1 MKNAGGGSRAPS
13 FTRLPWPLA
22 VIDIEASS
30 LDLTGYPIEVGLA
43 FWPAPN
49 EPIFGWSMLIR
60 PIDEWRLHGHWSAVS
75 AKVHGI
81 RGSDLLA
88 QGRSPQQIAAAL
100 NEALGSGAVAW
111 CDGGPYDAQWI
122 QALFKAGGVK
132 PAFAQGDW
140 HRLASMLGGPV
151 RERVLIGL
159 EGAPARHRARAD
171 AEDLLLTLAHA
182 MDLAVRPVENLADR
196 VAALATLQGPAR

>member
-1 MKNAGGGSRAPS
+1 
-13 FTRLPWPLA
+13 
-22 VIDIEASS
+22 
-30 LDLTGYPIEVGLA
+30 
-43 FWPAPN
+43 
-49 EPIFGWSMLIR
+49 MLIR

-159 EGAPARHRARAD
+159 EGRRRDIGRARTPRTSCSPWPMPWIWQFAPSRILPIAWPHWPHCKDPRDD
-171 AEDLLLTLAHA
+171 ARRYR
-182 MDLAVRPVENLADR
+182 VR
-196 VAALATLQGPAR
+196 ALVPLIGL